1 MVSLSSLWLPI
12 LLSSVLVF
20 FTSFVIHM
28 VLPYHRN
35 DFGKA
40 PSEGDLLDALRKAG
54 VAPGDYVLPHAG
66 GPSGMKSPEFQEKV
80 KRGPVA
86 VLTIVSGGFAMGR
99 RLTQWFVYT
108 IVVGIFAGYVTGH
121 ALGPG
126 AHYLAVFRFVGTI
139 AFVAYGLAL
148 WQDSIWHGRS
158 WSTTLK
164 SNFDSLV
171 YGCLSAGV
179 FGWLWPR

>member
-1 MVSLSSLWLPI
+1 
-12 LLSSVLVF
+12 
-20 FTSFVIHM
+20 
-28 VLPYHRN
+28 
-35 DFGKA
+35 
-40 PSEGDLLDALRKAG
+40 
-54 VAPGDYVLPHAG
+54 
-66 GPSGMKSPEFQEKV
+66 MKSPEFQEKV

>member
-20 FTSFVIHM
+20 FASFVIHM

-66 GPSGMKSPEFQEKV
+66 GPSGMKSPEF
-80 KRGPVA
+80 
-86 VLTIVSGGFAMGR
+86 
-99 RLTQWFVYT
+99 
-108 IVVGIFAGYVTGH
+108 
-121 ALGPG
+121 
-126 AHYLAVFRFVGTI
+126 
-139 AFVAYGLAL
+139 
-148 WQDSIWHGRS
+148 
-158 WSTTLK
+158 
-164 SNFDSLV
+164 
-171 YGCLSAGV
+171 
-179 FGWLWPR
+179 

>member
-1 MVSLSSLWLPI
+1 MVSLTSLWIPV
-12 LLSSVLVF
+12 LLAAVLVF
-20 FTSFVIHM
+20 VASFLIHM
-28 VLPYHRN
+28 VLPYHRS
-35 DFGKA
+35 DYGRV
-40 PSEGDLLDALRKAG
+40 PSEDDVLEALRKAG
-54 VAPGDYVLPHAG
+54 VTPGDYVLPNAG
-66 GPSGMKSPEFQEKV
+66 GPAGMKSPEFQEKV

-86 VLTIVSGGFAMGR
+86 MLTVLEGGFAMGK
-99 RLTQWFVYT
+99 RLTQWFVYS

-126 AHYLAVFRFVGTI
+126 AHYLAVFRYVGTI
-139 AFVAYGLAL
+139 AFVGYGLAL
-148 WQDSIWHGRS
+148 WQNSIWYGRS

-164 SNFDSLV
+164 SNFDALV